1 MKNWVKEK
9 RDKCDSLAA
18 KIMQLDDTVANSL
31 TELLDYF
38 YMHPDEFRSFMKDYK
53 VSWEEL

>member
-31 TELLDYF
+31 T
-38 YMHPDEFRSFMKDYK
+38 DEFRSFMKDYK